1 MTSECW
7 GVYSHDLNNGKGK
20 KYYYEAWFL
29 YYDNGDCNGVRG
41 VIDPFDPDNKY
52 GPKNSA
58 DMVDLKD
65 VDDPSNTLR
74 TARTQ
79 ATANESRLSHISQD
93 GKHSVSEFD
102 PNTTIFPTYNTLA
115 LGPMSSILTS
125 KKMDTY
131 HYEVP
136 ENDKAL
142 IFDEAIEELG
152 EICAK
157 IECAEITS
165 MTFHVNSWG
174 MSCSKYFAE
183 NAMVKMTKLTRLLW
197 ADTIKYKPR
206 SDLCMSIAAML
217 FICKDHKIEYIDL
230 SDNFMDHD
238 GGKAFNEWMWT
249 NSSLKVIKLT
259 NTKVGKRTAELFLEA
274 WEENKNLKIEEFY
287 LSKNEFIN
295 EKSMKV
301 FGKYFGLS

>member
-1 MTSECW
+1 
-7 GVYSHDLNNGKGK
+7 
-20 KYYYEAWFL
+20 
-29 YYDNGDCNGVRG
+29 
-41 VIDPFDPDNKY
+41 
-52 GPKNSA
+52 
-58 DMVDLKD
+58 MVDLKD
-65 VDDPSNTLR
+65 DPSNNTAR
-74 TARTQ
+74 TATTQ

-93 GKHSVSEFD
+93 GKPNVSEFD
-102 PNTTIFPTYNTLA
+102 PNVTLFPNFDTTIA
-115 LGPMSSILTS
+115 LGSMSSVLTS

-136 ENDKAL
+136 ENHKSL
-142 IFDEAIEELG
+142 IFDEAIEELE
-152 EICAK
+152 EICSK
-157 IECAEITS
+157 IACEEITS

-174 MSCSKYFAE
+174 MSCSKYFGE

-197 ADTIKYKPR
+197 ADTINYKPR

-217 FICKDHKIEYIDL
+217 LICKDHKIEYIDL
-230 SDNFMDHD
+230 SDNFMDVD

-249 NSSLKVIKLT
+249 NSSLKVIKMT

-274 WEENKNLKIEEFY
+274 LDENKDLKIEEFY

-301 FGKYFGLS
+301 FGKFFGLM